1 MNRADI
7 AGVLA
12 GVGIFLLVF
21 GVGGSVPLDTPI
33 VGDLLGLPR
42 ELSFRLAGAG
52 VLLLVLVAVGGTI
65 VKRTDL

>member
-1 MNRADI
+1 MNREDI
-7 AGVLA
+7 AGLLA
-12 GVGIFLLVF
+12 AVGIFLLLF

-33 VGDLLGLPR
+33 VGDLLGLSR

-52 VLLLVLVAVGGTI
+52 VLVLILVTVGGSI